1 MECYELTVENDL
13 AAYKLY
19 KAFCSP
25 GASLRMW
32 HTVDFSPRQ
41 ISCTEEWRCRRL
53 FRTTVQPSNCV
64 ICCGLG
70 HYSSGEF
77 CKSTIGG
84 VGGGR
89 GEHAGISWHA
99 YKYSNFAQRTQL
111 RFHMWDNNNY
121 RTTQLERFH
130 SFSVGSPSPSTHPL
144 DLNSLTFCTFTHKWR
159 PWNWL
164 LTIHGHSEP
173 APTRAPP
180 TRCPITKL
188 GLLLVAGRRIG
199 FWPVLG
205 GSHFSREPSVLVLYA
220 SMWELGWFL
229 IFLEISV
236 GENWPS
242 FKYTRRFSQIQFS
255 IYFLKS

>member
-1 MECYELTVENDL
+1 MQKTFSNDRTAFELRNMLWTW
-13 AAYKLY
+13 A
-19 KAFCSP
+19 
-25 GASLRMW
+25 
-32 HTVDFSPRQ
+32 
-41 ISCTEEWRCRRL
+41 L
-53 FRTTVQPSNCV
+53 FFRWILQVYNR
-64 ICCGLG
+64 
-70 HYSSGEF
+70 
-77 CKSTIGG
+77 GG
-84 VGGGR
+84 GGGR
-89 GEHAGISWHA
+89 GEHAGISWNA